1 MKGTNRD
8 VSQDGCCKSFSLSSV
23 DEELCTRSCVSLSG
37 CAVVSVLAL
46 GSSCTDLLSS
56 STLFLVLS
64 ACSKVSWFLTL
75 LSICVPSS
83 FV

>member
-1 MKGTNRD
+1 MF
-8 VSQDGCCKSFSLSSV
+8 VLSSV
-23 DEELCTRSCVSLSG
+23 DEEVSIESCVFLFG
-37 CAVVSVLAL
+37 CTVVLVCVLRCVCAN
-46 GSSCTDLLSS
+46 LLSS